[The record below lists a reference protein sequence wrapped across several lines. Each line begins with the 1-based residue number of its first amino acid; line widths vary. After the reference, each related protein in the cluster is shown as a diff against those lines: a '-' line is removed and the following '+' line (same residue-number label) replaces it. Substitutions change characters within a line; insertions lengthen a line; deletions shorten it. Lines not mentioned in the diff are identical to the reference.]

1 MEGSKLWSS
10 EEQERFH
17 EALRKFGKNYQ
28 AIGEHIGTKNIYALK
43 QRCKALRKHLRENPE
58 DENNDLLDILNS
70 EIEMTEDE
78 KDKVLEAHLV
88 YGNDYEKIAEHVGTR
103 STKEIKSQINAF
115 ISM

>member
-1 MEGSKLWSS
+1 
-10 EEQERFH
+10 
-17 EALRKFGKNYQ
+17 
-28 AIGEHIGTKNIYALK
+28 
-43 QRCKALRKHLRENPE
+43 
-58 DENNDLLDILNS
+58 
-70 EIEMTEDE
+70 MTEDE